1 MTLAEKLNKVYENV
15 DKVYEAGKSQ
25 GGDFT
30 EWWTDFVSACETAGT
45 WEQSLGGAGMTDKTF
60 NPPIDIIPTVSAN
73 SMFYKSGIE
82 DLKGVIDALGISF
95 DLSKATSANSTFSN
109 AKVTR
114 LPKIDLRN
122 SSNVSNTFN
131 NCKNLVSIDEFSVS
145 RAVTNSFTACTS
157 LKEIRIGDY
166 LVASFNISD
175 CVSLSAESI
184 DDIINHLG
192 GTATSTLTLPSVA
205 PTTYDAVYGA
215 GSFEAR
221 VNARPSNWTIAY

>member
-1 MTLAEKLNKVYENV
+1 MTLAQKLNAVYENV
-15 DKVYEAGKSQ
+15 DKVYEAGKAS

-30 EWWTDFVSACETAGT
+30 QWWTDFVDACEKSGS
-45 WEQSLGGAGMTDKTF
+45 WEQALGGAGMTDKTF

-82 DLKGVIDALGISF
+82 NLKGVVETLGITF
-95 DLSKATSANSTFSN
+95 DLSKATSTNTTFGQ

-131 NCKNLVSIDEFSVS
+131 NCKDLISIDEFSVS
-145 RAVTNSFTACTS
+145 RAVTNSFTGCSA
-157 LKEIRIGDY
+157 LKEIRIGNSI
-166 LVASFNISD
+166 VASFNVAD

-192 GTATSTLTLPSVA
+192 GTATCTLTLPSVA
-205 PTTYDAVYGA
+205 PTTYNAVYGA
-215 GSFEAR
+215 GSFEAK